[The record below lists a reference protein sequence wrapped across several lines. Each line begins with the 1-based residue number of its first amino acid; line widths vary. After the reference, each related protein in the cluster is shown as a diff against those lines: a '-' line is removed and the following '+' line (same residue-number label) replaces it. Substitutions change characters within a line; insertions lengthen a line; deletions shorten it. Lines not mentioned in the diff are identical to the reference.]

1 MITALLSRLCTD
13 LADIR
18 AQIKTSMNI
27 RALLAGPKKAYPD
40 IVAIAA
46 EAPASAAWAVYDH
59 SAAVTRLY
67 ALYERFIEDLAAEW
81 LSFLPILWPKYE
93 ELDERIRRTHREG
106 VGRMLSTLHY
116 RRNRSVDPVGLIKG
130 LLQGI
135 STAPYSVDPVA
146 FIQTERNYKPD
157 VLRTFFNS
165 VGINDSWLWVDNH
178 AVVQAYIGSSTRP
191 DPTLEN
197 ALTDFVNYRNDA
209 AHGLA
214 DEILG
219 TDALL
224 ELVALVEA
232 ISVALAE
239 LVRDRIVQG
248 LLKVDR
254 AAELGVITEVFPR
267 AGAVLVKCAQ
277 GSISKGDS
285 LIVCGKCM
293 CTEVSVA
300 SIQMNG
306 QSCEGVS
313 ILKEIEV
320 GLALGEGMRPNCKL
334 VKLKLVPQDSEA

>member
-1 MITALLSRLCTD
+1 MITALLSRLRAD

-18 AQIKTSMNI
+18 AQVKTSMSI
-27 RALLAGPKKAYPD
+27 RTLLAGSKKTDRD
-40 IVAIAA
+40 IAAIAA
-46 EAPASAAWAVYDH
+46 DAPASAAWAVYEH
-59 SAAVTRLY
+59 GAAVTRLY
-67 ALYERFIEDLAAEW
+67 AVYERFLEDLVAEW
-81 LSFLPILWPKYE
+81 LSFLPTLWPKYD

-157 VLRTFFNS
+157 VLRTFFTS
-165 VGINDSWLWVDNH
+165 VGIEDSWLWVDKH
-178 AVVQAYIGSSTRP
+178 AAVQEYIGFSTRP

-197 ALTDFVNYRNDA
+197 ALADFVNYRNDA

-219 TDALL
+219 IDALL

-232 ISVALAE
+232 ISIALAE

-248 LLKVDR
+248 LLKVDQ
-254 AAELGVITEVFPR
+254 AIEIGIITEIYPR
-267 AGAVLVKCAQ
+267 AGAVVAKCSQ
-277 GSISKGDS
+277 GTICTGDI
-285 LIVCGKCM
+285 LIVCGKRVCR
-293 CTEVSVA
+293 EVSVA
-300 SIQMNG
+300 TIAINDQP
-306 QSCEGVS
+306 CDGVS
-313 ILKEIEV
+313 ILQEIEV
-320 GLALGEGMRPNCKL
+320 GLAVGQGMRQNWKL
-334 VKLKLVPQDSEA
+334 IKLRRFPQDNYV

>member
-1 MITALLSRLCTD
+1 MITALLSRLRTD

-18 AQIKTSMNI
+18 AQVKTSMNI
-27 RALLAGPKKAYPD
+27 RVLLAGPKKADPD

-46 EAPASAAWAVYDH
+46 EAPASASWAVYDH
-59 SAAVTRLY
+59 GAAVTRLY
-67 ALYERFIEDLAAEW
+67 AVYERFIEDLAAEW

-106 VGRMLSTLHY
+106 VGRMLGTLHY
-116 RRNRSVDPVGLIKG
+116 RRNRSVDPVGLVTG

-135 STAPYSVDPVA
+135 SNAPYSVDPVA
-146 FIQTERNYKPD
+146 FIRTERNYKPD

-165 VGINDSWLWVDNH
+165 VGINDCWLWVDKH
-178 AVVQAYIGSSTRP
+178 AVVLAYIESSTRQ

-219 TDALL
+219 MDALL

-239 LVRDRIVQG
+239 LVRDQIVQG
-248 LLKVDR
+248 LLKVDQ
-254 AAELGVITEVFPR
+254 AIELGVITEVFPR
-267 AGAVLVKCAQ
+267 AGAVVVKCSK
-277 GSISKGDS
+277 GTISKGET
-285 LIVCGKCM
+285 LIVCGNRM
-293 CTEVSVA
+293 CKEVSIA
-300 SIQMNG
+300 TIQMNG
-306 QSCEGVS
+306 HSCDGIS
-313 ILKEIEV
+313 ILDETEV
-320 GLALGEGMRPNCKL
+320 GLALGEGMRPNYKL
-334 VKLKLVPQDSEA
+334 VKLKPFSQDSDS

>member
-1 MITALLSRLCTD
+1 MITALLSRLRAD

-18 AQIKTSMNI
+18 AQVKTSVKF
-27 RALLAGPKKAYPD
+27 RALLAGPKKTDPD

-46 EAPASAAWAVYDH
+46 EVPASAAWAVYDH
-59 SAAVTRLY
+59 GAAVTRLY
-67 ALYERFIEDLAAEW
+67 AVYERFIENLVAEW
-81 LSFLPILWPKYE
+81 LSLLPVLWPKYD

-165 VGINDSWLWVDNH
+165 VGIEDSWSWVDEH
-178 AVVQAYIGSSTRP
+178 AVVQEYIGSSTRP

-197 ALTDFVNYRNDA
+197 ALADFVNYRNDA

-214 DEILG
+214 DDILG
-219 TDALL
+219 ADALL
-224 ELVALVEA
+224 ELVDLVEA
-232 ISVALAE
+232 ISIALAE

-248 LLKVDR
+248 LLKVNQ
-254 AAELGVITEVFPR
+254 AIELGVITEVFR
-267 AGAVLVKCAQ
+267 GSGAVVAKCAQ
-277 GSISKGDS
+277 GTISTGDS
-285 LIVCGKCM
+285 LIVCGKRVCR
-293 CTEVSVA
+293 EVSVA
-300 SIQMNG
+300 TIQMND
-306 QSCEGVS
+306 QPCYGVS
-313 ILKEIEV
+313 ILHETEV
-320 GLALGEGMRPNCKL
+320 GLAIGEGMRRNWKL
-334 VKLKLVPQDSEA
+334 IRVPQESDA